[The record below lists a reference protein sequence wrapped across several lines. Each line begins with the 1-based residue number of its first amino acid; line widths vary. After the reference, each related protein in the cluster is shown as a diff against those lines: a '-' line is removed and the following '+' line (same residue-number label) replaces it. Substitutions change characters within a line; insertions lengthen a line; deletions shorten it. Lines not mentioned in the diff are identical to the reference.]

1 MPALD
6 FAYFRETRTLAIT
19 PASDIVLDV
28 ARAADPS
35 KYQAAAARL
44 ARMGGSAAETQTADA
59 PDWAASLE
67 AADGTASRGAPRY
80 TQPAAVPSRPVITT
94 AGPAARIKADP
105 FKQFEAFVLQN
116 FIQLMLPKQAESVFG
131 SGTSG
136 EIWKSML
143 ADKLGSQI
151 AAKGGIGIAA
161 RLAKD
166 AEARKA
172 RTIQPADQPAVSQLP
187 TGGTLAGT
195 LPYIQDTLRV
205 RANPAPLQPAT
216 PDRG

>member
-6 FAYFRETRTLAIT
+6 FAYFRETRALAIT

-44 ARMGGSAAETQTADA
+44 ARMGGNAAETRAANA
-59 PDWAASLE
+59 PDWSANLE
-67 AADGTASRGAPRY
+67 AAESKAATGSPGFTL
-80 TQPAAVPSRPVITT
+80 PAQTPSRPVSTT
-94 AGPAARIKADP
+94 AAPAKHLKADP

-116 FIQLMLPKQAESVFG
+116 FIQLMLPKQAENVFG

-143 ADKLGSQI
+143 ADKLGSQV

-172 RTIQPADQPAVSQLP
+172 HTLQPADQPAASQIP
-187 TGGTLAGT
+187 TGSTLAGT

-216 PDRG
+216 PNRG